1 VLCFLASA
9 AVRIRLRPPGP
20 RGARQGRARQVRQE
34 RPTRESQG
42 WAILRFARVHGWPM
56 KGALHSPIRFSWA
69 TADRNAKRAIASLI
83 SSQRASR
90 MAEGNPP
97 LRDRACA
104 RDRDLNLTHM
114 PSCHARQVRQE
125 RPTRESQGW
134 ARARFRYAPSGSRPV
149 NRRWNQLLAF
159 TEEILHA

>member
-1 VLCFLASA
+1 VGVGEGATDTKDHAFAIVAAMERSDMDRSA
-9 AVRIRLRPPGP
+9 ATCPVG
-20 RGARQGRARQVRQE
+20 QARQVRQE

-56 KGALHSPIRFSWA
+56 KGALHSPIRLSWA

-104 RDRDLNLTHM
+104 RPDGPHVSRKD
-114 PSCHARQVRQE
+114 
-125 RPTRESQGW
+125 G
-134 ARARFRYAPSGSRPV
+134 RYSDSPASMGG
-149 NRRWNQLLAF
+149 Q
-159 TEEILHA
+159 